1 MIKLPLEVLKEYQ
14 ARLRALDVSSHE
26 SPHYVKW
33 VRYFL
38 DFEEKYGRNF
48 EETKVVEG
56 FIAKLASKGQS
67 AGLRAQARRAV
78 EIYQGLD
85 RMVDEAPVAFKLD
98 PDERA
103 RVKSKPQSVAAVEKK
118 SNTVKR
124 APGKTGRGSPLKGK
138 ADAGSKDSRSFDNWA
153 ELQRAMTGEIKRR
166 NYSPKTLSGY
176 MKWVRQFGE
185 FTDHMPVEEISDE
198 SARDFLTHL
207 AVNGHV
213 VASTQNQAFN
223 ALLFLFRHIL
233 KRDYE
238 LGDSVTRAKVSK
250 YIPTVLTRSEV
261 DAVLANLKFPHNLI
275 VSMLYG
281 CGLRLSECLELRM
294 GDLDFMQA
302 RHGACFP
309 AQLCQPFAGG

>member
-1 MIKLPLEVLKEYQ
+1 
-14 ARLRALDVSSHE
+14 
-26 SPHYVKW
+26 
-33 VRYFL
+33 
-38 DFEEKYGRNF
+38 
-48 EETKVVEG
+48 
-56 FIAKLASKGQS
+56 
-67 AGLRAQARRAV
+67 
-78 EIYQGLD
+78 
-85 RMVDEAPVAFKLD
+85 VDEAPVAFKLD
-98 PDERA
+98 PDELA

-309 AQLCQPFAGG
+309 AQLCEPFAGG